1 MLARKVDHRAVFRQA
16 PLAHVLDHRERVEG
30 AAEQAVELRRDD
42 HVTFV
47 ELGEQRASGATPTT
61 RVNP

>member
-16 PLAHVLDHRERVEG
+16 PLAHVLDHREG

-47 ELGEQRASGATPTT
+47 ELGEQRASGATPMT
-61 RVNP
+61 RVNS